1 MINHVCVFG
10 DSISKGV
17 VYDSEKK
24 KYVFL
29 GDSFVNIVSQERK
42 MEIVNFAKFGCTVDK
57 GLQYLD
63 KNKEKI
69 SGCDLVAL
77 EFGGND
83 CDFDWESIAN
93 DPEAEHLPRT
103 PLKKFTDMY
112 RTLIVAVKKFGK
124 KIIVLNLPPLDE
136 DKYFKWI
143 SRGRNSDNILKWLGG
158 ATDYIYNWQ
167 ELYSVTVGMI
177 ANALQVPLIDIRG
190 AFLRNRHYTDFL
202 CEDGIHPNIRG
213 HRLIADAINAV
224 PVPANS

>member
-1 MINHVCVFG
+1 MINSVCVFG

-17 VYDSEKK
+17 VYDPEKS

-29 GDSFVNIVSQERK
+29 RDCFVNLLKLEKK
-42 MEIVNFAKFGCTVDK
+42 MEIVNFSKFGCTVDK
-57 GLQYLD
+57 GIEYVD

-69 SGCDLVAL
+69 SECDCVAL

-83 CDFDWESIAN
+83 CDFDWESIAAN
-93 DPEAEHLPRT
+93 PDAEHLPRT
-103 PLKKFTDMY
+103 PIHQFTDAY
-112 RTLIVAVKKFGK
+112 RSLIETVKKFGK
-124 KIIVLNLPPLDE
+124 RIIVLNLPPLDE

-167 ELYSVTVGMI
+167 EFYSVTISGI
-177 ANALQVPLIDIRG
+177 ANALQVPLIDIRS

-202 CEDGIHPNIRG
+202 CDDGIHPNLRG

-224 PVPANS
+224 PIPAN